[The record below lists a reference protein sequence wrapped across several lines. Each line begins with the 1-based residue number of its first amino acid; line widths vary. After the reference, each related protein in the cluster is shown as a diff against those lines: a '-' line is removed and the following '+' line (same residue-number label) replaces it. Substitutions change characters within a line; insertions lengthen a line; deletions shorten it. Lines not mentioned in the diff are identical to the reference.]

1 MYTVLKNKKI
11 EYEAIGIE
19 MLIDEEKQNVAIITP
34 IMRRFHAMDFSKDI
48 IFVDSS
54 GSCDQT
60 NTVVTFFFG
69 SSKIG
74 GIPMGVVLHT
84 GQSQNNYTSAFE
96 LLKKLIRPNGFYER
110 GEPNVIMTDDSI
122 AERKAL
128 KACFPKSTLLL
139 CTFHILQAV
148 WRWLWNNSHQIHNND
163 RKHLINLFRKVMYA
177 TNEDEC
183 IKEMDNLKM
192 DTCSSKY
199 INYLNYVEKLRKR
212 NTEWCLCFRS
222 KLPIRGNNTN
232 NIVEAS
238 IRIFKDIVLERCKAF
253 NMCALADFIGTV
265 FESIT
270 KYD

>member
-34 IMRRFHAMDFSKDI
+34 IMRRSHVMDFSKDI

-139 CTFHILQAV
+139 CTFHILQAKFKFV
-148 WRWLWNNSHQIHNND
+148 AGFGTIVT
-163 RKHLINLFRKVMYA
+163 KFITMIV
-177 TNEDEC
+177 
-183 IKEMDNLKM
+183 
-192 DTCSSKY
+192 
-199 INYLNYVEKLRKR
+199 
-212 NTEWCLCFRS
+212 
-222 KLPIRGNNTN
+222 
-232 NIVEAS
+232 NI
-238 IRIFKDIVLERCKAF
+238 
-253 NMCALADFIGTV
+253 
-265 FESIT
+265 
-270 KYD
+270 

>member
-1 MYTVLKNKKI
+1 
-11 EYEAIGIE
+11 
-19 MLIDEEKQNVAIITP
+19 
-34 IMRRFHAMDFSKDI
+34 
-48 IFVDSS
+48 
-54 GSCDQT
+54 
-60 NTVVTFFFG
+60 
-69 SSKIG
+69 
-74 GIPMGVVLHT
+74 
-84 GQSQNNYTSAFE
+84 
-96 LLKKLIRPNGFYER
+96 
-110 GEPNVIMTDDSI
+110 
-122 AERKAL
+122 
-128 KACFPKSTLLL
+128 
-139 CTFHILQAV
+139 
-148 WRWLWNNSHQIHNND
+148 
-163 RKHLINLFRKVMYA
+163 MYA